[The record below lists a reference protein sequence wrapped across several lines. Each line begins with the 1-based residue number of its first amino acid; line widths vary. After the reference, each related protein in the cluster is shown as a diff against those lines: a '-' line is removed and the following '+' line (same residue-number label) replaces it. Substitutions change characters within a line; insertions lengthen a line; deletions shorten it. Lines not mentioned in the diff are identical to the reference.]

1 MKYYK
6 FKGVILLLLAAMIS
20 ACNNE
25 SNFFLEEGQPVTRSA
40 IYSNENDS
48 TEYETRVIYDSNLRY
63 ILNDYRW
70 NKKSFKYYFL
80 NNSSQIDGLAARAA
94 VQAAFWEWSK
104 DLNVS
109 FYEVNSKNDAD
120 IEIGWFSNS
129 PHEDN
134 CSFDASALAHTVT
147 TYNRNTHIVVKQQLH
162 FNENY
167 SFDTTG
173 NTHDLMSVAL
183 HEIGHVLCIGH
194 SNDYSA
200 VMYPSYKGVQRTLSK
215 DDWLAGWSMYPYQTN
230 FRIEGNTTFGDNA
243 VYTVTGLLPEY
254 SIDHW
259 SVNCEYSNTFYAMDT
274 KTETREFID
283 QDLTLT
289 NWYPNYR
296 LQQYTLTATIRN
308 NKYNV
313 ILSNMPV
320 SYITYNCYP
329 SSSYGEL
336 CCNTQTQYI
345 IIQSSGSSS
354 EKLDFGTN
362 DNLDAQLVY
371 LEDNGPLCYSSVN
384 PNFGFWIN
392 GRKYD
397 YSGNIKLYK
406 TDIDQYGYIDVDV
419 YFGTRSERFSIAV
432 QQ

>member
-1 MKYYK
+1 MKHYK
-6 FKGVILLLLAAMIS
+6 LKGLILLLLATMIS

-25 SNFFLEEGQPVTRSA
+25 SDFLLEGNQPATRSA
-40 IYSNENDS
+40 IYSNKNDS
-48 TEYETRVIYDSNLRY
+48 TEYETRVIYDTNLRY

-70 NKKSFKYYFL
+70 NKKLFKYYFL
-80 NNSSQIDGLAARAA
+80 NNSSQIDALAAQSA
-94 VQAAFWEWSK
+94 VQAALWEWSR

-109 FYEVNSKNDAD
+109 FYEVNSKKDAD
-120 IEIGWFSNS
+120 IEIGWFRNS

-215 DDWLAGWSMYPYQTN
+215 DDWLAGWNMYPYQTN
-230 FRIEGNTTFGDNA
+230 FRIEGNTTFEDNA
-243 VYTVTGLLPEY
+243 VYTVTGLHPEY

-259 SVNCEYSNTFYAMDT
+259 SVNCEYSNTFYAMDIN
-274 KTETREFID
+274 TETREFTE

-289 NWYPNYR
+289 NWHPNYR
-296 LQQYTLTATIRN
+296 LQQYRLTATIRN
-308 NKYNV
+308 NKYNT
-313 ILSNMPV
+313 IFPNTYV
-320 SYITYNCYP
+320 SFVTYICSP

-336 CCNTQTQYI
+336 CCDTQSQFI
-345 IIQSSGSSS
+345 IIKSSGTSN
-354 EKLDFGTN
+354 EKLTFGEDDKLN
-362 DNLDAQLVY
+362 AQLVY
-371 LEDNGPLCYSSVN
+371 LEDNGPLCYSSTN
-384 PNFGFWIN
+384 SNFEFWIN
-392 GRKYD
+392 DRKYD
-397 YSGNIKLYK
+397 YDGNIQLYK

-419 YFGTRSERFSIAV
+419 YFGTKSERFSIPV

>member
-120 IEIGWFSNS
+120 IEIGWFS
-129 PHEDN
+129 
-134 CSFDASALAHTVT
+134 
-147 TYNRNTHIVVKQQLH
+147 THIVVKQQLH

-215 DDWLAGWSMYPYQTN
+215 DDWLAGWSMYPYKTN
-230 FRIEGNTTFGDNA
+230 FRI
-243 VYTVTGLLPEY
+243 
-254 SIDHW
+254 
-259 SVNCEYSNTFYAMDT
+259 
-274 KTETREFID
+274 
-283 QDLTLT
+283 
-289 NWYPNYR
+289 
-296 LQQYTLTATIRN
+296 
-308 NKYNV
+308 
-313 ILSNMPV
+313 
-320 SYITYNCYP
+320 
-329 SSSYGEL
+329 
-336 CCNTQTQYI
+336 
-345 IIQSSGSSS
+345 
-354 EKLDFGTN
+354 
-362 DNLDAQLVY
+362 
-371 LEDNGPLCYSSVN
+371 
-384 PNFGFWIN
+384 
-392 GRKYD
+392 
-397 YSGNIKLYK
+397 
-406 TDIDQYGYIDVDV
+406 
-419 YFGTRSERFSIAV
+419 
-432 QQ
+432 